1 MDERAINGAAIEAIR
16 DLEVDCEIKEVCK
29 GSEADE
35 WCVQF
40 SGKYGSFCDKFQNQ
54 FGQENSPEVMREKI
68 KAFLIKQVA
77 KIRSSTGRKRKPVAA
92 AGDDRDSASRLLT
105 EPLKLVGEVFSRAT
119 GMATQVVSQ
128 ASAVAE
134 TARATLSAADLG
146 NTNPVTAGVQA
157 TALETQPKAPPKT
170 TGRTIIKLPPGR
182 RRRRSAPRAKELRRR
197 PPRRPPR
204 APRRRLRKPLGKPL
218 AGSEKRRS
226 KEITN
231 HEVTRNDTKRVVPTC
246 KGQDLILVRWR
257 FVTTKLLQRASIR
270 GDDPTVW
277 EKYGMKF
284 GGGRTVLSFLH

>member
-170 TGRTIIKLPPGR
+170 TGRTIIK
-182 RRRRSAPRAKELRRR
+182 APAKAKKATKRAARKGAKKAAASKTAARAKKAVKKASRKSSRR
-197 PPRRPPR
+197 
-204 APRRRLRKPLGKPL
+204 KK
-218 AGSEKRRS
+218 
-226 KEITN
+226 
-231 HEVTRNDTKRVVPTC
+231 
-246 KGQDLILVRWR
+246 
-257 FVTTKLLQRASIR
+257 
-270 GDDPTVW
+270 
-277 EKYGMKF
+277 
-284 GGGRTVLSFLH
+284 